1 MSEGLQKLILDA
13 LESQGAIKDTR
24 SLVLPGNDHSAHASE
39 EQIIILGA
47 LNSLLSREVSHTRT
61 VLCLALTLLLLDGQ
75 L

>member
-1 MSEGLQKLILDA
+1 MSEALQKLILDT
-13 LESQGAIKDTR
+13 LESQGTIKDTR
-24 SLVLPGNDHSAHASE
+24 SLILPGNDHSAYPSE

-61 VLCLALTLLLLDGQ
+61 ALCLALTLLLLDDR